1 VSKTATRPIA
11 SSGPT
16 TEAQGELQPARR
28 ARVVAVAN
36 QKGGV
41 GKTTTAQALG
51 TALADMGDRV
61 LLVDLDPQASLT
73 ISLGY
78 NPAEMTQTIYNV
90 MCEYTTQEAPAT
102 SQAVIAI
109 DDHLS
114 LIPSNRSLSA
124 AEIMLLQRMR
134 REYVLAD
141 ALEPILGAYDW
152 IFLDCPPSLS
162 ILTVN
167 ALACA
172 DSCIVPVHP
181 EPLVTA
187 AVESFFELIFNVR
200 RSRLNPRL
208 TVAGIILTRVDPRP
222 TLDREVIEQFTE
234 SLRGQ
239 VPILGSVRNSVR
251 VREASAQRIPL
262 TRYRPAAEAASA
274 YRQIAEDLRVTSR

>member
-1 VSKTATRPIA
+1 MRNAVSSPAAATASR
-11 SSGPT
+11 
-16 TEAQGELQPARR
+16 GEPREGRR
-28 ARVVAVAN
+28 ARIVAVAN

-51 TALADMGDRV
+51 AALADLGDRV

-73 ISLGY
+73 ISLGLTPSTLTETTY
-78 NPAEMTQTIYNV
+78 TV
-90 MCEYTTQEAPAT
+90 MCEHSMAEIPETARAIIP
-102 SQAVIAI
+102 I
-109 DDHLS
+109 DDHLA

-124 AEIMLLQRMR
+124 AEITLLQRMR
-134 REYVLAD
+134 REYALGD
-141 ALEPILGAYDW
+141 ALEPILGSYDW

-172 DSCIVPVHP
+172 NWCIVPVHP

-187 AVESFFELIFNVR
+187 AVETFFELVATVR

-208 TVAGIILTRVDPRP
+208 TVEGIILTRVDPRP
-222 TLDREVIEQFTE
+222 TLDREVMEQFTR
-234 SLRGQ
+234 SLQGRI
-239 VPILGSVRNSVR
+239 PILGSVRSSVR

-262 TRYRPAAEAASA
+262 TRYRPAAEVASA
-274 YRQIAEDLRVTSR
+274 YRQIAEDLRAIAH

>member
-1 VSKTATRPIA
+1 MTNAVTRPAAATA
-11 SSGPT
+11 SRGTPRGS
-16 TEAQGELQPARR
+16 RR
-28 ARVVAVAN
+28 ARIVAVAN

-51 TALADMGDRV
+51 TALADLGDRV

-78 NPAEMTQTIYNV
+78 NPSTLTETIYTV
-90 MCEYTTQEAPAT
+90 MCEYSTAEVPETAR
-102 SQAVIAI
+102 AI
-109 DDHLS
+109 IPIDEHLA

-124 AEIMLLQRMR
+124 AEITLLQRLR
-134 REYVLAD
+134 REYVLGD
-141 ALEPILGAYDW
+141 ALEPLLGSYDW

-187 AVESFFELIFNVR
+187 AVETFFELVANVR

-208 TVAGIILTRVDPRP
+208 TVEGIILTRVDPRP
-222 TLDREVIEQFTE
+222 TLDREVMEQFTR
-234 SLRGQ
+234 SLQGRI
-239 VPILGSVRNSVR
+239 PILGSVRNSVR

-274 YRQIAEDLRVTSR
+274 YRQIAEDLRAVAH